1 MKLKQWRILR
11 PLVHSLAASATSQTV
26 GEGRGLLGRDTI
38 GGGEEGQDGGTVQ
51 WWWYVVG
58 GFVFYSGGKEDIEV
72 KDTDNVASSHSYYA
86 SFNIFTWFVQ

>member
-11 PLVHSLAASATSQTV
+11 PLVHSLAASETSQTV

-51 WWWYVVG
+51 WW
-58 GFVFYSGGKEDIEV
+58 
-72 KDTDNVASSHSYYA
+72 
-86 SFNIFTWFVQ
+86 